1 MKEKLTINN
10 FLSIAHLE
18 WEPSAYNVITG
29 EMGSGKTI
37 CLKLLYFIYEIF
49 NKTVFDN
56 LSENI
61 FLKDTFYLKL
71 KQQFIKIFEID
82 NSASSEI
89 TYSFED
95 KNVFDLSI
103 AINNGNV
110 SFTSAYIESRLET
123 WNFRMSQGLKQNQFN
138 SEEQIKSV
146 IFKDIEADIG
156 LSFPF
161 GQIYFS
167 DLRTLL
173 AEPNMIVPTDEC
185 TREML
190 KYKGFLSRGIEQI
203 LKRNAIHPIDE
214 DHRDIDTLIR
224 KVYKILHIEDIKTI
238 NDSIYLIQ
246 QNKRKT
252 SIDKSSSGQ
261 RELFHLLNFIIL
273 MQSSTFSY
281 SNTAILFIEEP
292 EAHLFPNEQKL
303 LLELLGETFQILNEK
318 EVKWRFFLTTHSP
331 YLLNVFNNMLFKGS
345 LLKEYQGNTKKIE
358 KINAHVTFTDFNP
371 DQVSAIFLK
380 RQKETFS
387 FSGYS
392 IIEKGGNVPFLF
404 SKEIEDITF
413 EINDDY
419 SKLEILKD
427 SM

>member
-10 FLSIAHLE
+10 FLSISHLV

-61 FLKDTFYLKL
+61 FLQDIFYLKL
-71 KQQFIKIFEID
+71 KQQFIRIFEID
-82 NSASSEI
+82 DSASSTI
-89 TYSFED
+89 DYRFED
-95 KNVFDLSI
+95 KKVFDLSI
-103 AINNGNV
+103 IIESGNV
-110 SFTSAYIESRLET
+110 SFSSAYIESKLET
-123 WNFRMSQGLKQNQFN
+123 WNSTMSQGLKQNQFN
-138 SEEQIKSV
+138 SEEQIKNK
-146 IFKDIEADIG
+146 IFKDIESDIG
-156 LSFPF
+156 SSFPF

-173 AEPNMIVPTDEC
+173 AEPNMIVPADEC

-190 KYKGFLSRGIEQI
+190 KYKGILSRSIEQI
-203 LKRNAIHPIDE
+203 VKVNAIHPIDE

-252 SIDKSSSGQ
+252 SIDKCSSGQ
-261 RELFHLLNFIIL
+261 RELFHLLNFIML
-273 MQSSTFSY
+273 MKSSRFSY

-303 LLELLGETFQILNEK
+303 LLELLGEIFHILNEQ
-318 EVKWRFFLTTHSP
+318 EIKWRFFFTTHSP

-345 LLKEYQGNTKKIE
+345 LLKEYQDDYEKID
-358 KINAHVTFTDFNP
+358 KINAYVTFTDFNP

-387 FSGYS
+387 FTGYS
-392 IIEKGGNVPFLF
+392 IIKKGSNAPFLF

-419 SKLEILKD
+419 SRLEMLKD